1 MSTSGIAVTYG
12 GMSDEYSPRPNRYL
26 PPDQEHTAYIVD
38 RQNGQQIGTRFWA
51 PFNNP
56 QELVD
61 RDYWHSLFSPDTGER
76 VQAAIITTEHGL
88 QLVWSEGIAPEHLL
102 TRNERECVL
111 VSVNSAVIDQ
121 DIGSGVLFRT
131 RWIRAYANGEKED
144 EGASLLAGSFT
155 RMLEESDVD
164 QGTIYTAAAAYEE
177 ESGLDVH
184 ILTDET
190 L

>member
-1 MSTSGIAVTYG
+1 MSGLEIAVRYG
-12 GMSDEYSPRPNRYL
+12 GMSDERLRRPNRYL

-38 RQNGQQIGTRFWA
+38 RQNGQRIGIRFWA

-56 QELVD
+56 PDLVD
-61 RDYWHSLFSPDTGER
+61 QDYWHSLFSPDTGER
-76 VQAAIITTEHGL
+76 VQAAIITAEQGL
-88 QLVWSEGIAPEHLL
+88 RLVWSEGIAPEHLL
-102 TRNERECVL
+102 TRDERERVL
-111 VSVNSAVIDQ
+111 VSINSGVIDR
-121 DIGSGVLFRT
+121 DIGTGPLSRT

-155 RMLEESDVD
+155 RMLEESNVD
-164 QGTIYTAAAAYEE
+164 QGVVYTAAAVYEE
-177 ESGLDVH
+177 ESGLDIH